1 MANYLKYETNLKKI
15 DQDYGKIIAI
25 YNDNTVDIVIGDGV
39 DFYGNP
45 LLVQRAVIKGNYV
58 PKIGENVLIIWEG
71 GIPAVI
77 GSNTSTPIDINYS
90 TIISSPN
97 NIPSN
102 IIDGNIHIINGTI
115 TASKLQA
122 GTITAES
129 GVIANA
135 AIGTA
140 QIQDLAVTNAKIANA
155 SIDTAKIAD
164 LAVTDAKILNIDAS
178 KITSGDISTERL
190 TANVI
195 QAINLAT
202 SDAKIDGAKIQNA
215 TIQDAHIVSL
225 TADKIDSGNLRTNVM
240 LANVIDAI
248 NLSTSNAVIDQA
260 KIGNLDASKIT
271 SGDIDVERLKANVID
286 AINLSATTAKIDQA
300 KIGDLDASKIISGDI
315 STDRLKANVIEAI
328 NLSSST
334 ATINGAKITDATITN
349 AKISGLDASKIVS
362 GDIAA
367 ERLKANVIEAINLS
381 TSGAVID
388 QAKIGNLDASKITSG
403 TIDTSKVIISTNAT
417 GTGARIDIQHDGIN
431 LIDANNNV
439 IARFNTDLGF
449 VVHSPAGMKLDNQGS
464 IRIGPT
470 DDIVIDAEGI
480 KAKAG
485 GTEYTALFT
494 GDGLTFIEPNNP
506 DNQLIIT
513 SGQLKITTDG
523 GQTFKT
529 ALTAEGFYGDILLD
543 KTLPPSKFDTTPPAI
558 PTWREEG
565 VTSILEQTPETQIV
579 TIVVKWN
586 EVTDSDLEGYKI
598 YLEENNSGNFY
609 PVAIVGKTNEY
620 HIRGIK
626 PNTLYRVMVSSFD
639 IQGNECSTKLPSNT
653 NFTTYPRSVITASDT
668 VAPATPSTPPEV
680 TTGFKLFML
689 TWQEVVQ
696 NQDSTP
702 CYDLSY
708 YEIQRSSSLNW
719 DEWTTIAKIKGTSLI
734 DKDVDYNIR
743 YRYRYRAVD
752 TSGNV
757 SGWSPVVD
765 AGSPAQVGAGDIVA
779 HSITTEHISTAGL
792 SADIITSGKI
802 KGDLIEANT
811 ITADKFESR
820 LYGDLV
826 QALRYV
832 ESRLK
837 VKVFEWLGTTDNY
850 NQGTFNGTYAFNDI
864 LMLDTVYH
872 WDTNI
877 NWDSGYYWDKP
888 IVTSGFWESN
898 VLDMGALNTILCLP
912 KLSYTGPTGSYAK
925 FYLKYSEDNIIW
937 TDYVEFSGT
946 VITARYLRMKV
957 ELYTPDSNNNVQ
969 VTSLLLQCYV
979 DEPTVIQNDI
989 DAHKNDF
996 NNPHH
1001 VYHNQTQPLEVNE
1014 LDTDTTKD
1022 KHISNLMAKQ
1032 WEDHRLNNDLAAHGL
1047 NTTSVISVGGINV
1060 NNNINIGGKAYIN
1073 SNVTDLVQIRNA
1085 SNSDYGDLI
1094 VRNLTVK
1101 GTTTVIESQFLQ
1113 IGDNVITLNSTYT
1126 GDSPTQNAGIEI
1138 NRGTL
1143 TKASLIWDESNDVWK
1158 AGLAGSE
1165 AIIWT
1170 SATDGSGS
1178 GLDADLLDGQH
1189 ASYFAPASHNHD
1201 STYLKLSG
1209 GTLTGDL
1216 TFSITTK
1223 NAATKGLIW
1232 SGLTDTH
1239 KIFVE
1244 EYGNSES
1251 TRLVIYN
1258 ADNGDVDYTVF
1269 RNYDTSGTSID
1280 TLEVRRNYLYTPVQF
1295 RSGVT
1300 TGTAPFTINSTTKV
1314 TNLNV
1319 DMVDDCHVG
1328 NGANNILLLDTNGLV
1343 PLTNIP
1349 NVLTG
1354 KDADTVDGKHAADFV
1369 QKVSN
1374 AQIILGSTGWSRNNG
1389 EANVLGEIS
1398 ANNVS
1403 GDARLMIHSIG
1414 SGKTNV
1420 YVDGEIYVNE
1430 GNYKVWHA
1438 GNDGSGSGL
1447 DADLL
1452 DGKQASDFVLKSG
1465 DTMTGQL
1472 NVPLLATPVIGLIE
1486 PVYIR
1491 GTGLNHSAN
1500 RIVRV
1505 GDKTLVNSS
1514 SRGLTLTILN
1524 ASTHAHVS
1532 STNYDVYGNAA
1543 DSDALADALNGLTR
1557 DQIGI
1562 LTSYDAIEYQITTK
1576 LRNAA
1581 RRLGLFKLANCPGG
1595 SRRPYAAIFY
1605 GAGTTTGATES
1616 GRQAIEVFQSDDA
1629 DAPYAII
1636 VTWLIDDGFIGQNV
1650 VNALVSGEPNTVNPI
1665 LEVGSDGIPRI
1676 NNNIIWHAGNDGSG
1690 SGLDAD
1696 LLDGMQPSTSATVN
1710 TIVQRDASGNI
1721 TANTFNGTLNGNAAT
1736 ASKLQTARTITLSGD
1751 ISGSASFDGST
1762 DVTISG
1768 TLANSGVTAGT
1779 YTKVTVDAKG
1789 RVTSGTTL
1797 SASDIPNLD
1806 WSKITTGKPTTLSGY
1821 GITDA
1826 VRNAGNTPSI
1836 QAGLDANKPTA
1847 GIAGRLYIATDT
1859 KTIYRDDGTQWII
1872 LSSGSGGASLDPESE
1887 QILSASEY
1895 RVQSTTS
1902 TAKFVIEYNEA
1913 NDSLDF
1919 VYYAS

>member
-1 MANYLKYETNLKKI
+1 LPTYLKYETQTKNI
-15 DQDYGKIIAI
+15 TYDNGKIIAI
-25 YNDNTVDIVIGDGV
+25 YNDNTVDIVLGNGV

-45 LLVQRAVIKGNYV
+45 ISIQRVPIKGTYV
-58 PKIGENVLIIWEG
+58 PKIGDNVLISWEG
-71 GIPAVI
+71 NTPVVI
-77 GSNTSTPIDINYS
+77 GSNTSTPIDLNYS

-97 NIPSN
+97 SIAPN
-102 IIDGNIHIINGTI
+102 IINNLHIENGTI

-140 QIQDLAVTNAKIANA
+140 QIQDLAVTNAKIADA
-155 SIDTAKIAD
+155 AIDAAKIKD
-164 LAVTDAKILNIDAS
+164 LTVTDAKILNLDAS

-190 TANVI
+190 TANI
-195 QAINLAT
+195 ISAINLST
-202 SDAKIDGAKIQNA
+202 GDAKIDGAKIKEA
-215 TIQDAHIVSL
+215 SIDDAQIISL
-225 TADKIDSGNLRTNVM
+225 TADKIVTGDLRANVM
-240 LANVIDAI
+240 TTNVIDAI
-248 NLSTSNAVIDQA
+248 NLSTSSATIDQA

-286 AINLSATTAKIDQA
+286 AINQTAVTARISQA
-300 KIGDLDASKIISGDI
+300 KIEDLDASKIVSGSI
-315 STDRLKANVIEAI
+315 STDRMKANVIDAI
-328 NLSSST
+328 NLSTSS
-334 ATINGAKITDATITN
+334 ATIDGAKITDATITN
-349 AKISGLDASKIVS
+349 AKIASIDASKMVS
-362 GDIAA
+362 GDISAD
-367 ERLKANVIEAINLS
+367 RMKTNVIEAINLS

-388 QAKIGNLDASKITSG
+388 QAKIGYLDASKILSG
-403 TIDTSKVIISTNAT
+403 TIDTSKVTISTNAS
-417 GTGARIDIQHDGIN
+417 GQGARIDIQHDGIN

-485 GTEYTALFT
+485 GMEYTALFT

-506 DNQLIIT
+506 DNKLIIT

-850 NQGTFNGTYAFNDI
+850 NQGTFNGTYASNDI

-888 IVTSGFWESN
+888 VVTSGFWESN

-912 KLSYTGPTGSYAK
+912 KLSYTAPSGGYAK
-925 FYLKYSEDNIIW
+925 FYLKYSEDNITW

-946 VITARYLRMKV
+946 VITARYLKMKV
-957 ELYTPDSNNNVQ
+957 ELYTPDNNNNVL
-969 VTSLLLQCYV
+969 VNSLLLQCYV
-979 DEPTVIQNDI
+979 DEPTIIQNDI
-989 DAHKNDF
+989 EAHKNDF

-1014 LDTDTTKD
+1014 ADTNTIRD

-1032 WEDHRLNNDLAAHGL
+1032 WEEHRLNDDLAAHGT
-1047 NTTSVISVGGINV
+1047 NTTSVISVGGINI
-1060 NNNINIGGKAYIN
+1060 NNSINLSGKAYIE
-1073 SNVTDLVQIRNA
+1073 SGATDLVQIRNA

-1101 GTTTVIESQFLQ
+1101 GTTTVIESQNLQ
-1113 IGDNVITLNSTYT
+1113 VGDNIITLNSSYT
-1126 GDSPTQNAGIEI
+1126 GSSPTQNGGLEIE
-1138 NRGTL
+1138 RGTL
-1143 TKASLIWDESNDVWK
+1143 TNASLIWDEGNDVWK

-1232 SGLTDTH
+1232 SGLTDAH

-1269 RNYDTSGTSID
+1269 RSGTSID

-1354 KDADTVDGKHAADFV
+1354 KDADTVDGKHATDFV

-1374 AQIILGSTGWSRNNG
+1374 AQIILGFTGWSRNNG

-1438 GNDGSGSGL
+1438 GNDGASSGL

-1452 DGKQASDFVLKSG
+1452 DGYHAGNASGQIPLSNGTVNTNLNADLLDGKHASDFVLKSG
-1465 DTMTGQL
+1465 DTINGNLVINGYT
-1472 NVPLLATPVIGLIE
+1472 NVSLPSSIAGW
-1486 PVYIR
+1486 R
-1491 GTGLNHSAN
+1491 WGDGTGLWNPKTSWKL
-1500 RIVRV
+1500 V
-1505 GDKTLVNSS
+1505 GGRHAADGDCYISLASS
-1514 SRGLTLTILN
+1514 SGKMHLVL
-1524 ASTHAHVS
+1524 
-1532 STNYDVYGNAA
+1532 DGEVY
-1543 DSDALADALNGLTR
+1543 
-1557 DQIGI
+1557 
-1562 LTSYDAIEYQITTK
+1562 
-1576 LRNAA
+1576 
-1581 RRLGLFKLANCPGG
+1581 AN
-1595 SRRPYAAIFY
+1595 
-1605 GAGTTTGATES
+1605 E
-1616 GRQAIEVFQSDDA
+1616 
-1629 DAPYAII
+1629 
-1636 VTWLIDDGFIGQNV
+1636 GQYVCWN
-1650 VNALVSGEPNTVNPI
+1650 
-1665 LEVGSDGIPRI
+1665 
-1676 NNNIIWHAGNDGSG
+1676 AGNDGSG

-1696 LLDGMQPSTSATVN
+1696 LLDGMQPSTSATAN
-1710 TIVQRDASGNI
+1710 TIVQRDTSGNI
-1721 TANTFNGTLNGNAAT
+1721 TANTFNGVLNGNATT

-1751 ISGSASFDGST
+1751 ISGSASFDGSS
-1762 DVTISG
+1762 DITIST
-1768 TLANSGVTAGT
+1768 TLPNSGVTAGT

-1872 LSSGSGGASLDPESE
+1872 LSSGSGGTSLDPESE

>member
-1 MANYLKYETNLKKI
+1 LATGTIVADRISGSVIEAINLSAT
-15 DQDYGKIIAI
+15 GA
-25 YNDNTVDIVIGDGV
+25 T
-39 DFYGNP
+39 
-45 LLVQRAVIKGNYV
+45 
-58 PKIGENVLIIWEG
+58 
-71 GIPAVI
+71 
-77 GSNTSTPIDINYS
+77 
-90 TIISSPN
+90 
-97 NIPSN
+97 
-102 IIDGNIHIINGTI
+102 IDGAKIRDATI
-115 TASKLQA
+115 
-122 GTITAES
+122 
-129 GVIANA
+129 
-135 AIGTA
+135 
-140 QIQDLAVTNAKIANA
+140 TNAKI
-155 SIDTAKIAD
+155 TD
-164 LAVTDAKILNIDAS
+164 LDAS
-178 KITSGDISTERL
+178 KITSGDIATERL
-190 TANVI
+190 KANI
-195 QAINLAT
+195 IEAINT
-202 SDAKIDGAKIQNA
+202 SISDAKIDGAKIANA
-215 TIQDAHIVSL
+215 TITDAHIVSL
-225 TADKIDSGNLRTNVM
+225 TADKIATGDLNTNVM
-240 LANVIDAI
+240 TTNVIDAI
-248 NLSTSNAVIDQA
+248 NLSTSSAVIDQA

-271 SGDIDVERLKANVID
+271 SGDIDTDRLKTNVID
-286 AINLSATTAKIDQA
+286 AINQTTVSAKITQA
-300 KIGDLDASKIISGDI
+300 KIEDLDASKIVSGDI
-315 STDRLKANVIEAI
+315 DTDRLKANVIQAI
-328 NLSSST
+328 NLSTSI
-334 ATINGAKITDATITN
+334 ATIDGAKITDATITN

-362 GDIAA
+362 GDITAD
-367 ERLKANVIEAINLS
+367 RLKANVIEAINLS

-388 QAKIGNLDASKITSG
+388 QAKIGYLDASKIISG
-403 TIDTSKVIISTNAT
+403 TIDTSKVTISTNAS
-417 GTGARIDIQHDGIN
+417 GQGARIDIQHDGIN

-850 NQGTFNGTYAFNDI
+850 NQGTFNGTYASNDI

-888 IVTSGFWESN
+888 VVTSGFWESN

-912 KLSYTGPTGSYAK
+912 KLSYTAPSGGYAK
-925 FYLKYSEDNIIW
+925 FYLKYSEDNITW

-946 VITARYLRMKV
+946 VITARYLKMKV
-957 ELYTPDSNNNVQ
+957 ELYTPDNNNNVL
-969 VTSLLLQCYV
+969 VNSLLLQCYV
-979 DEPTVIQNDI
+979 DEPTIIQNDI
-989 DAHKNDF
+989 EAHKNDF

-1014 LDTDTTKD
+1014 ADTNTIRD

-1032 WEDHRLNNDLAAHGL
+1032 WEEHRLNDDLAAHGT
-1047 NTTSVISVGGINV
+1047 NTTSVISVGGINI
-1060 NNNINIGGKAYIN
+1060 NNSINLSGKAYIE
-1073 SNVTDLVQIRNA
+1073 SGATDLVQIRNA

-1101 GTTTVIESQFLQ
+1101 GTTTVIESQSLQ
-1113 IGDNVITLNSTYT
+1113 IGDNIITLNSIYT
-1126 GDSPTQNAGIEI
+1126 GSSPTQNAGIEV

-1143 TKASLIWDESNDVWK
+1143 TNASLIWDEANDAWK

-1178 GLDADLLDGQH
+1178 GLDADFLDGQH

-1354 KDADTVDGKHAADFV
+1354 KDADTVDGRHADSFETPSGAQSKVDTHAFLNQTHGISGSYYIAKTSRSDQLPDWADIQNKPASYTPSAHKSTHASGGSDPLTPADIGAVNKAGDSMTGTLFIPALLSTSRIFAIGETTNLLGFMPILTPNIAGFNPPYKAEIYNSSTSSWDDVTTSYTWDYLTDLKATEVGISALASENKTLRLYFNLKGSYKFV
-1369 QKVSN
+1369 TALILHARWINNFTYAKVESSSTSDFSSN
-1374 AQIILGSTGWSRNNG
+1374 VSVRLEWSGNISHWDNITFWHLTSSTGVHQYVRITMTISRTSDGEMRLRQIMLLSRSDYSMVMEGYLPIGWDYTRKITFYNSVQPNSDSLFDLGSSSLRWKNG
-1389 EANVLGEIS
+1389 YF
-1398 ANNVS
+1398 S
-1403 GDARLMIHSIG
+1403 G
-1414 SGKTNV
+1414 NV
-1420 YVDGEIYVNE
+1420 YVADN
-1430 GNYKVWHA
+1430 KVWHA
-1438 GNDGSGSGL
+1438 GNDG
-1447 DADLL
+1447 
-1452 DGKQASDFVLKSG
+1452 AS
-1465 DTMTGQL
+1465 
-1472 NVPLLATPVIGLIE
+1472 
-1486 PVYIR
+1486 
-1491 GTGLNHSAN
+1491 
-1500 RIVRV
+1500 
-1505 GDKTLVNSS
+1505 
-1514 SRGLTLTILN
+1514 
-1524 ASTHAHVS
+1524 
-1532 STNYDVYGNAA
+1532 
-1543 DSDALADALNGLTR
+1543 
-1557 DQIGI
+1557 
-1562 LTSYDAIEYQITTK
+1562 
-1576 LRNAA
+1576 
-1581 RRLGLFKLANCPGG
+1581 
-1595 SRRPYAAIFY
+1595 
-1605 GAGTTTGATES
+1605 
-1616 GRQAIEVFQSDDA
+1616 
-1629 DAPYAII
+1629 
-1636 VTWLIDDGFIGQNV
+1636 
-1650 VNALVSGEPNTVNPI
+1650 
-1665 LEVGSDGIPRI
+1665 
-1676 NNNIIWHAGNDGSG
+1676 

-1696 LLDGMQPSTSATVN
+1696 LLDGMQPSTSATAN
-1710 TIVQRDASGNI
+1710 TIVQRDTSGNI
-1721 TANTFNGTLNGNAAT
+1721 TANTFNGVLNGNATT

-1751 ISGSASFDGST
+1751 ISGSASFDGSS
-1762 DVTISG
+1762 DITIST
-1768 TLANSGVTAGT
+1768 TLPNSGVTAGT

-1872 LSSGSGGASLDPESE
+1872 LSSGSGGTSLDPESE